1 MQSMPDAVSA
11 SDVSKVLSFGP
22 YRLDLVQHVLREGD
36 KPLRLG
42 SRALEILITLVEHAG
57 EIVSKNELLSRV
69 WPKSV
74 VQEAT
79 LRVHIAA
86 LRKALGDDECG
97 IRYVENFSGRG
108 YRFVGHIER
117 APAPPSSVAS
127 PTEVVPSETEIEV
140 PGPRFGNL
148 PAPLTAMVDRAQAIN
163 TLEARIPLRRFVTIV
178 GPGGVG
184 KTTVAL
190 AVADKLFGAYEH
202 GALFV
207 DLEMVADPSRVTY
220 ALAEALG
227 LEPVAEDPLPEILTH
242 LRRKSVLIVLDNCE
256 HVVGAAAGLAE
267 KVLRAAPGVHLLAT
281 SREPLRAGS
290 EYVHRLLPLET
301 PVSSAMLT
309 RAEAMTFP
317 AIQFFV
323 ERASANLDTFDLH
336 DSDIPFVVEICRRLD
351 GNPLAIELAAARVD
365 LFGVRGLAARL
376 DDCLQLLTRGRRTAG
391 PRHQTLRATLDW
403 SYGLLSSLE
412 QVILRRL
419 AVFPGSFAIEAANA
433 LVSESGMSAADIF
446 DSLTNLVAKSLLT
459 VDVTGEEAMY
469 RLLETT
475 RVYAMERLS
484 QSNELG
490 KITRLHALM
499 ERNASSVPGEDNG
512 LLPQAAVAALLG
524 VNLEGLYFIVK
535 N

>member
-1 MQSMPDAVSA
+1 MQSMPDAVST
-11 SDVSKVLSFGP
+11 SDVGKVLSFGP

-117 APAPPSSVAS
+117 APVPLSSVVT
-127 PTEVVPSETEIEV
+127 PTEVVSSETRA
-140 PGPRFGNL
+140 PGPLIGNL
-148 PAPLTAMVDRAQAIN
+148 QAPLTAMVDRTQAIN

-190 AVADKLFGAYEH
+190 AVAEKLFSAYEH
-202 GALFV
+202 GVFFV
-207 DLEMVADPSRVTY
+207 DLEVVADSSRVAH
-220 ALAEALG
+220 ALAAALD
-227 LEPVAEDPLPEILTH
+227 LEPVAHDPIPAILAC
-242 LRRKSVLIVLDNCE
+242 LRHKSMLILLDNCE
-256 HVVGAAAGLAE
+256 HVVEAAAGLAE
-267 KVLRAAPGVHLLAT
+267 KVLRAALGVHLLAT

-309 RAEAMTFP
+309 RAEAMTFA
-317 AIQFFV
+317 AIQLFV
-323 ERASANLDTFDLH
+323 ERACANLDTFDLH
-336 DSDIPFVVEICRRLD
+336 DTDIPFVVEICRRLD

-403 SYGLLSSLE
+403 SYGLLSPLE
-412 QVILRRL
+412 QVVLRRL
-419 AVFPGSFAIEAANA
+419 AVFPGSFDIEAAHT
-433 LVSESGMSAADIF
+433 LLWEDGMSVADIF

-459 VDVTGEEAMY
+459 VDVTGEAAMY

-475 RVYAMERLS
+475 RVYAMEKLS
-484 QSNELG
+484 QSDELV
-490 KITRLHALM
+490 KIMRLHTQM
-499 ERNASSVPGEDNG
+499 ERNASRVPGEDNS

>member
-1 MQSMPDAVSA
+1 MQTIPDAVSA
-11 SDVSKVLSFGP
+11 ANVNEVLSFGP

-42 SRALEILITLVEHAG
+42 SRALEILIALVERAG

-97 IRYVENFSGRG
+97 TRYVENFSGRG
-108 YRFVGHIER
+108 YRFVGHVVR
-117 APAPPSSVAS
+117 MPVPPAPDTPAFPETLS
-127 PTEVVPSETEIEV
+127 PETRV
-140 PGPRFGNL
+140 SPPCFGNL
-148 PAPLTAMVDRAQAIN
+148 PAPLATMVDRTQAIS
-163 TLEARIPLRRFVTIV
+163 TLAARIPLRRFVTIV

-190 AVADKLFGAYEH
+190 AVAERLFSTYEH

-207 DLEMVADPSRVTY
+207 DLAAVTDSSAVTH
-220 ALAEALG
+220 ALAAALG
-227 LEPVAEDPLPEILTH
+227 LEPVKDDPVPGILTC
-242 LRRKSVLIVLDNCE
+242 LRRKSMLILLDNCE
-256 HVVGAAAGLAE
+256 HVVEAAASLAE
-267 KVLRAAPGVHLLAT
+267 KILRAAPDIHLLTT

-301 PVSSAMLT
+301 PVASATLT
-309 RAEAMTFP
+309 RAAAMAFP
-317 AIQFFV
+317 AIQLFV
-323 ERASANLDTFDLH
+323 ERASASLDTFDLH
-336 DSDIPFVVEICRRLD
+336 DADISAVVEICRRLD

-391 PRHQTLRATLDW
+391 ARHQTLRAALDW
-403 SYGLLSSLE
+403 SYGLLSPLE

-419 AVFPGSFAIEAANA
+419 AVFPGSFDIEAANTI
-433 LVSESGMSAADIF
+433 VSENGMSAVDLF

-459 VDVTGEEAMY
+459 VDATGEVAMY

-475 RVYAMERLS
+475 RMYAMEQFE
-484 QSNELG
+484 QSDEFV
-490 KITRLHALM
+490 KIRRLHAQM
-499 ERNASSVPGEDNG
+499 GCAAGGVPGEGTG

-524 VNLEGLYFIVK
+524 VNIEGLYFIVK